1 MALAAADHLAIE
13 ELYARYSHAVDQG
26 DGPAW
31 AACFTPDG
39 VFSSFGRDHEGR
51 AAIVALA
58 ESTRHRP
65 PGRHWVSNIV
75 IEPTD
80 FGARGSA
87 YLAWLHITK
96 SPVTFPTT
104 GFYDDEVVRTSEGWL
119 FRRRTFVS
127 DL

>member
-13 ELYARYSHAVDQG
+13 QLYARYSHAVDRG
-26 DGPAW
+26 DGEAW
-31 AACFTPDG
+31 AACSTPDG
-39 VFSSFGRDHEGR
+39 VFTSFGRDHAGR

-58 ESTRHRP
+58 DSTRRRP

-75 IEPTD
+75 LEPTD

-87 YLAWLHITK
+87 YLAWLQITK
-96 SPVTFPTT
+96 SPVTLPTT
-104 GFYDDEVVRTSEGWL
+104 GFHEDEVVPTSEGWR

>member
-1 MALAAADHLAIE
+1 MALPAADHLAIE
-13 ELYARYSHAVDQG
+13 QLYAQYSHAVDLG
-26 DGPAW
+26 DGEAW

-39 VFSSFGRDHEGR
+39 IFTSFGRSYEGR

-65 PGRHWVSNIV
+65 PGRHWVSNLV
-75 IEPTD
+75 LEPAD
-80 FGARGSA
+80 FGVRGSA

-96 SPVTFPTT
+96 SPVTLPTT
-104 GFYDDEVVRTSEGWL
+104 GFYDDEVVLTAEGWL